1 VRILFARC
9 RASLFLDR
17 GSSPQYLLFFPERD
31 YSRYNRQTHFPVAG
45 AGLGAGPLLT
55 GRYLMPI
62 QFACPACGKQT
73 TVADQY
79 AGQSGPCAGCGK
91 QITIPFAAGPVA
103 YPGYKGPS
111 GAGVAAGAG
120 AGILVVLLVVGAV
133 VLVCGGVLVALLLPA
148 VQQAREA
155 ARRMQ
160 STNNMKQILIA
171 MHTYHDTYKEFP
183 PAVVKDASGK
193 PLYSGMV
200 CLLPFLEQQPL
211 YDRFQKDKAWDS
223 PENLTLSGITL
234 PMLTD
239 PSNPDATAGRTDY
252 LLISGP
258 GSVLEDTPGMKHG
271 LQNIT
276 DGTSNTIVLMEVK
289 GKGSWAAPNTW
300 DLGKPLDG
308 SHPQVVIV
316 GFADGSVRT
325 IRRDIN
331 PQTLR
336 LMVEQN
342 DGQALPPER

>member
-1 VRILFARC
+1 
-9 RASLFLDR
+9 
-17 GSSPQYLLFFPERD
+17 
-31 YSRYNRQTHFPVAG
+31 
-45 AGLGAGPLLT
+45 
-55 GRYLMPI
+55 MPI

-91 QITIPFAAGPVA
+91 QVTIPFAAGPAA

-111 GAGVAAGAG
+111 GAGVTAGAG

-160 STNNMKQILIA
+160 STNNMKQIMIA
-171 MHTYHDTYKEFP
+171 MQTYHDTYTEFP
-183 PAVVKDASGK
+183 PAVIKDAEGK
-193 PLYSGMV
+193 PLYSGLV
-200 CLLPFLEQQPL
+200 LLLPYLEQQPL

-223 PENLTLSGITL
+223 PENLALSGITL

-239 PSNPDATAGRTDY
+239 PSNPDTTAGRTDY
-252 LLISGP
+252 LLISGTD
-258 GSVLEDTPGMKHG
+258 SALEDTPGMKHG

-276 DGTSNTIVLMEVK
+276 DGTSNTIILMEVK

-300 DLGKPLDG
+300 DLSKPLDG
-308 SHPQVVIV
+308 SHPQVVLV
-316 GFADGSVRT
+316 GFADGSVKA
-325 IRRDIN
+325 INRRIDQ
-331 PQTLR
+331 QTLR
-336 LMVEQN
+336 RLVDRK
-342 DGQALPPER
+342 DGEPLGEY